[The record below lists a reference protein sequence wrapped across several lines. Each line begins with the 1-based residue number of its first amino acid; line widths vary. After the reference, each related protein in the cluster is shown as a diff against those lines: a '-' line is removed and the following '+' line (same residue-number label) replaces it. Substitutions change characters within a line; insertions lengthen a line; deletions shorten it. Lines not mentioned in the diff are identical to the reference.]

1 MFNTLKYVRILEEVG
16 FSRDQAETSVRVL
29 SEILMENI
37 EDKFATKRDYKESEN
52 ALRRDLKE
60 SENALRR
67 DFKESENALRRD
79 FKELQLA
86 TKHDL
91 QNLESR
97 LTIRL
102 GGMLAAAVAILA
114 AIQKLA

>member
-37 EDKFATKRDYKESEN
+37 EDKFG
-52 ALRRDLKE
+52 LRRDLKE

-67 DFKESENALRRD
+67 DFKESENALRQD
-79 FKELQLA
+79 LKELQLA

>member
-52 ALRRDLKE
+52 ALRRD
-60 SENALRR
+60 
-67 DFKESENALRRD
+67 FKESENALRQD
-79 FKELQLA
+79 LKELQLA